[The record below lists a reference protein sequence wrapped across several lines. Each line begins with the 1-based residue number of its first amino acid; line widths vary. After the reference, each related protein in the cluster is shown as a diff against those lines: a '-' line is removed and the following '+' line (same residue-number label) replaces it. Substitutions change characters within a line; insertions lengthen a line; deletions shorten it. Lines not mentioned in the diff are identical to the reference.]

1 MGRWYGMRRRGIR
14 WFFLALL
21 LLLPHAGLTAT
32 LDCGGGIISEGD
44 SRADVL
50 AKCGQPG
57 SKESHD
63 EELLER
69 PGPGARRKTFITVEE
84 WTYDLGPARFSR
96 IVTLRNGKVTD
107 IRTGNYGYGKD
118 AAPGQRECTE
128 QVLSVGDTKSDVVA
142 KCGDPFLKDVHQ
154 EELRERLESG
164 EVRKTF
170 VVVEEWTYNLGP
182 NRFTRILTFRNNK
195 LVDIKTGGYGYEL
208 KQKEKP

>member
-1 MGRWYGMRRRGIR
+1 MSRRKGQ
-14 WFFLALL
+14 WCFLALL
-21 LLLPHAGLTAT
+21 LLLPHAGLTAAT

-44 SRADVL
+44 TRADLL
-50 AKCGQPG
+50 AKCGPPG
-57 SKESHD
+57 AKESHD
-63 EELLER
+63 EEIVER
-69 PGPGARRKTFITVEE
+69 LDPGARRKTFITVEE
-84 WTYDLGPARFSR
+84 WTYDFGPARFSR
-96 IVTLRNGKVTD
+96 IVTLRNGKVAD
-107 IRTGNYGYGKD
+107 IRSGNYGYGKD

-195 LVDIKTGGYGYEL
+195 LIDIRTGGYGYEL
-208 KQKEKP
+208 KNKEKP